1 MIRADHDCAADKVN
15 RKANAWYELFVC
27 PPTRVPGI
35 YPMTVEVEGYDGSLT
50 TSFDATG
57 FGDIGNRCPNADAIK
72 QEQATAF
79 CESRQCG
86 FFEGTFCGVCDVA
99 TVLDA
104 PGDSYELHD
113 EEAPVFLIPAGE
125 GPDTVQLSTTDAQ
138 QSSRPDSSVFTDLPV
153 WVTAHV
159 GPDRALVLPGT
170 AGTSG
175 VTIDSRTMALVRT
188 AGASSPEV
196 LLHVV
201 PATGAR
207 WLRMQGPSV
216 PIKMSGAS
224 RTGLAG
230 GLIAGMCVCMC
241 VFFCGG
247 LGAYLKKKADE
258 KADEKADDEKEKAE
272 EGVPRGI

>member
-1 MIRADHDCAADKVN
+1 
-15 RKANAWYELFVC
+15 
-27 PPTRVPGI
+27 
-35 YPMTVEVEGYDGSLT
+35 MTVEVEGYDGSLT

-72 QEQATAF
+72 QEQATTF

-125 GPDTVQLSTTDAQ
+125 GPDTVQLSTTNAQ
-138 QSSRPDSSVFTDLPV
+138 QSSSDSTPGSSAFTDLPV

-159 GPDRALVLPGT
+159 GRDRALVLPGT

-201 PATGAR
+201 PVPGAR

-216 PIKMSGAS
+216 PSVPSMPSKTSGTSA
-224 RTGLAG
+224 RVGDWAG
-230 GLIAGMCVCMC
+230 VIAVVCACVY
-241 VFFCGG
+241 V
-247 LGAYLKKKADE
+247 
-258 KADEKADDEKEKAE
+258 
-272 EGVPRGI
+272 VVVH